1 VFSQVDAKR
10 LERHKK
16 MVRTVYLPAIL
27 AAGALG
33 QTAFAFSS
41 TQGQLSTRIPEYL
54 PKLTSRT
61 SITVQ
66 SSAAND
72 EVQSLLEKA
81 RKLREEAAAMS
92 GKTVE
97 EVEEE
102 SRNQKRMVD
111 EAVEKARKER
121 EEKNGGNFG
130 GRSNAQI
137 LPVPDDARAQI
148 QQAASA
154 VERAFKDGIVRQTIR
169 FALLGQEEAMSG
181 EVNEWPG
188 GAKQMYREAGRP
200 LTEALLNE
208 IRAYSLKEDSSIED
222 CRSPPIVT
230 AEDIWDFDGSALI
243 TAKAASGSHG
253 DVKALVFPNT
263 DTKYLN
269 DIESV
274 DKEVGTDRLFLLV
287 NPFWR
292 NIESWGFNILA
303 PNGKKRAQEVVFDNG
318 YEVTYAVLRFSA
330 RGEDCVALKSYPYDW
345 QLYAYREDPK
355 WFNQETPLWLGSSK
369 EEPTSSQFSELLNS
383 RPEFKMSKNMRQ
395 MQRMMGNDDQ

>member
-1 VFSQVDAKR
+1 MWIR
-10 LERHKK
+10 R
-16 MVRTVYLPAIL
+16 LPAFL
-27 AAGALG
+27 AAGALCESVL
-33 QTAFAFSS
+33 AFSPPQS
-41 TQGQLSTRIPEYL
+41 HLSTRTPIYYH
-54 PKLTSRT
+54 TSSPRT
-61 SITVQ
+61 PISVQ
-66 SSAAND
+66 ASSADD
-72 EVQSLLEKA
+72 EVQLLLEKA

-97 EVEEE
+97 EIENE
-102 SRNQKRMVD
+102 SRNQKKMAD
-111 EAVEKARKER
+111 EAVERARKER
-121 EEKNGGNFG
+121 EDKNSGKSG
-130 GRSNAQI
+130 GRIQI
-137 LPVPDDARAQI
+137 LPVPDDAKAQI

-154 VERAFKDGIVRQTIR
+154 VERAFKDGIVRQTVR

-200 LTEALLNE
+200 LTEALLSE
-208 IRAYSLKEDSSIED
+208 IRAYSSKEETNTED
-222 CRSPPIVT
+222 CRSPPRVT
-230 AEDIWDFDGSALI
+230 AEDIWDFDGSAII
-243 TAKAASGSHG
+243 TAKAAAGTHG

-263 DTKYLN
+263 DTKYLK
-269 DIESV
+269 DIESI
-274 DKEVGTDRLFLLV
+274 DKEVGPDRLFLLV

-292 NIESWGFNILA
+292 NVESWGFNILA
-303 PNGKKRAQEVVFDNG
+303 PNAKKRAQEVVFDNG

-345 QLYAYREDPK
+345 QLYAYREDPN